1 MRITKDVSW
10 GVVMLAA
17 IGISGRRS
25 HVAKA
30 ISLPAPQVSAGDPAA
45 KPSQDLRSDE
55 WLLVRIARR
64 DEAAM
69 HALYSRYSV
78 RLYRFVVRLIRDPS
92 LAEDLVSEVFLDVWR
107 NARTFRAQSQVST
120 WLYAIARH
128 KALTALRRRT
138 DETLDD
144 EVAVQIEDHACTP
157 EDALA
162 GKTRSELIQV
172 CLSRLSPLHRE
183 VIDLVYYHERPIHE
197 VAQIVGVCPN
207 TVKTRLH
214 YARAHIER
222 LLMQS
227 AVTSLH

>member
-1 MRITKDVSW
+1 MP
-10 GVVMLAA
+10 AA
-17 IGISGRRS
+17 IGISDSRS
-25 HVAKA
+25 HVPGP

-45 KPSQDLRSDE
+45 RPSQDLRSDE
-55 WLLVRIARR
+55 WLLARIGSR
-64 DEAAM
+64 DKAAK
-69 HALYSRYSV
+69 HALYARYSV
-78 RLYRFVVRLIRDPS
+78 RLYRFVIRLIRDPA

-128 KALTALRRRT
+128 KALTALRRRR
-138 DETLDD
+138 DEPLDD
-144 EVAVQIEDHACTP
+144 EFAGQIEDHAATP

-162 GKTRSELIQV
+162 GKTRSELILA

-197 VAQIVGVCPN
+197 VAQIVGISPN

-227 AVTSLH
+227 GVTSLH